1 MLKRSISISLVA
13 MLLIGMAAIF
23 QPTVKAV
30 GPEIYI
36 DPAATVI
43 DTDFY
48 HLGDT
53 FDVFVNVK
61 EVLNL
66 YAYEFKIRFNN
77 DTLELMSATRPAG
90 HFLEPIVDPANYF
103 VPVWKKMLIPGPGAT
118 VQDGHF
124 GYTLLSP
131 EVGRDGGGVLVKL
144 TFKILVEP
152 PWNGQILNSF
162 DLWDTKLA
170 NTVPA
175 PIVHI
180 ATDGTYEYNYM
191 APPYIQYLSV
201 KPTTTVK
208 GAGAPIVGTPNAF
221 FDVFVDVNDLNYN
234 HWCVGIEFKLAYD
247 PTLIDYVSIAVD
259 PWLAAFGT
267 IYMVPVIEGPGSIH
281 TAVVLLPHSSP
292 PAHWDNPISGSGH
305 LVKLTFEVIYQEAF
319 PWEDSSPLDL
329 YDNKFAN
336 LNAEEI
342 PTPLPPVDGLVIV
355 KGFIIGRQLDIYTQY
370 PGPYGGQGPN
380 SPSDMFWPQK
390 QVELYANV
398 TYNLWPVQN
407 KIVAF
412 EVHNPAG
419 EIVDILTAVSD
430 EFGVAHTSYR
440 IPWPCFNTSALF
452 GIWTVVA
459 TVDIACVVAND
470 TMQFHF
476 DYLIDWVKVTTDKTD
491 YAHGEVIHVTVEY
504 QTYAIQQ
511 YDVLFTVVVHDELNY
526 PIGKEYKSVVVGDL
540 DMMLWCQYDPGII
553 EFDIPIPKHA
563 AAGVATL
570 HINALSDFPWFA
582 GSAWCEEL
590 TTTINILPE

>member
-1 MLKRSISISLVA
+1 MLKRISSIMLVA

-43 DTDFY
+43 DTDSY

-53 FDVFVNVK
+53 FDVYVSVK
-61 EVLNL
+61 EVVLMF
-66 YAYEFKIRFNN
+66 AYEFKVRFNN
-77 DTLELMSATRPAG
+77 DTLQLMSATRTVG
-90 HFLEPIVDPANYF
+90 NFLEPVTPGNDFQAI
-103 VPVWKKMLIPGPGAT
+103 WKLMIAGGTAP
-118 VQDGHF
+118 VQDSHF
-124 GYTLLSP
+124 SYTLLAP
-131 EVGRDGGGVLVKL
+131 EAGRTGGGVLVKL

-152 PWNGQILNSF
+152 EWMGEILNSF
-162 DLWDTKLA
+162 DIWGTVLV
-170 NTVPA
+170 NTSAEAFPHTV
-175 PIVHI
+175 
-180 ATDGTYEYNYM
+180 TDGTYEYNYL
-191 APPYIQYLSV
+191 PPAYTEYLSV

-221 FDVFVDVNDLNYN
+221 FDVFVDVNALNYN
-234 HWCVGIEFKLAYD
+234 HWCVAIEFKLSYD
-247 PTLIDYVSIAVD
+247 PTLIDYVGIAVD
-259 PWLAAFGT
+259 DYLAAFGT
-267 IYMVPVIEGPGSIH
+267 IYVVPVIEGPGSIH

-292 PAHWDNPISGSGH
+292 PSVWNNPISGTGH
-305 LVKLTFEVIYQEAF
+305 LVKVTFEVIYEEAF
-319 PWEDSSPLDL
+319 PWEDSCVLNV
-329 YDNKFAN
+329 YDTKFVDKLAN
-336 LNAEEI
+336 EI
-342 PTPLPPVDGLVIV
+342 PNPESDQDGLVIV
-355 KGFIIGRQLDIYTQY
+355 RGFIIGRQLDMYTQY

-412 EVHNPAG
+412 EIHNAHG
-419 EIVDILTAVSD
+419 EIVTILTAVSD

-440 IPWPCFNTSALF
+440 IPWPCFDTEALF
-452 GIWTVVA
+452 GIWTIVA
-459 TVDIACVVAND
+459 TVDIACVVVND

-476 DYLIDWVKVTTDKTD
+476 DYLIDWVKVTTDKD
-491 YAHGEVIHVTVEY
+491 YYAHGDIIHVTVDYE
-504 QTYAIQQ
+504 TYAIQH
-511 YDVLFTVVVHDELNY
+511 YDVLFTCVVHDELNY
-526 PIGKEYKSVVVGDL
+526 PIGMEYQLVVVGDL
-540 DMMLWCQYDPGII
+540 DMMLWCTYAPGTI
-553 EFDIPIPKHA
+553 EFDIPIPKYA

-590 TTTINILPE
+590 TTTINILAL